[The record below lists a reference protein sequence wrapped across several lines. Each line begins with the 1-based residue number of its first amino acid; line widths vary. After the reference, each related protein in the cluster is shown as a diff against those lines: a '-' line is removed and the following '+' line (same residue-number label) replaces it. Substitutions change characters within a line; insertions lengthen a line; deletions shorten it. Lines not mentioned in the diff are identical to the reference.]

1 MWRYIFKRVLLAVVT
16 IFIVIAV
23 TFFLMNAIPGGPFT
37 KEKAPDPRVQAEL
50 EERFHLN
57 EPVGKQF
64 LYYLENLS
72 KGDFGISL
80 KSGRDVSTI
89 IKTSFGVSAKIG
101 AFAAITALIIGLI
114 LGMVAALN
122 RNRWPDRIIIFF
134 TTFFVSVPSFVLA
147 TFMLLVFC
155 LRLQWFPVW
164 SVTNPSYFLPIVSL
178 SLYPMA
184 YITRLTKSSMLDVL
198 GQDYIRTAKAKGV
211 SRVRTIAKHALKN
224 GVLPIVTY
232 FGPMFAGIITGSLVV
247 ENVFTIGGLGQEFV
261 TSINNRDYPII
272 MGITIFLAI
281 L

>member
-122 RNRWPDRIIIFF
+122 RNRWRIE
-134 TTFFVSVPSFVLA
+134 L
-147 TFMLLVFC
+147 
-155 LRLQWFPVW
+155 
-164 SVTNPSYFLPIVSL
+164 
-178 SLYPMA
+178 
-184 YITRLTKSSMLDVL
+184 
-198 GQDYIRTAKAKGV
+198 
-211 SRVRTIAKHALKN
+211 
-224 GVLPIVTY
+224 
-232 FGPMFAGIITGSLVV
+232 
-247 ENVFTIGGLGQEFV
+247 
-261 TSINNRDYPII
+261 
-272 MGITIFLAI
+272 
-281 L
+281 